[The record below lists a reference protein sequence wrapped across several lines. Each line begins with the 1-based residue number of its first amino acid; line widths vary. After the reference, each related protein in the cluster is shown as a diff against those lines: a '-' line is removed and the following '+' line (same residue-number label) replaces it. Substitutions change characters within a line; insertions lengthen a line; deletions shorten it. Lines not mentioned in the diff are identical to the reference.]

1 MRLFKK
7 GSVKEVYVLKEPKD
21 GSLGEGRF
29 VFTDSYSV
37 FDWGQMPQT
46 VPDKGKALCLI
57 GAYFFEELERRGVS
71 THYLGI
77 EEEGVL
83 KPLNRLRE
91 PTDTMAVKLVRVI
104 EPKREG
110 DHYDYSIF
118 KGLKDNFLIPL
129 ELIYR
134 NFLPEG
140 SSVFKRL
147 EVGSLNPKDLGL
159 ESFPKPG
166 ERLPKPFLDVS
177 TKLEAT
183 DRYISFQEAKEL
195 SGLTDEELEKVKE
208 ITLFINRLIT
218 EKLEQKGLRNE
229 DGKVEFAFG
238 EGRTLMVVD
247 VVGTPDE
254 CRFTFEGMP
263 LSKELLRILYR
274 RTDWY
279 RQVEEAKKAD
289 PISWKERV
297 TPPPLLPW
305 EAIRLVSGLY
315 KALANEITGRK
326 WFDAPSLGQVLEG
339 LKGLLGR

>member
-21 GSLGEGRF
+21 GSPGEGRF

-37 FDWGQMPQT
+37 FDWGQMPQAI
-46 VPDKGKALCLI
+46 PEKGKALCLI
-57 GAYFFEELERRGVS
+57 GAYFFEELERRGIP
-71 THYLGI
+71 THYLGL
-77 EEEGVL
+77 EEDGVV
-83 KPLNRLRE
+83 KPLDSLKG

-110 DHYDYSIF
+110 NFYDYSVF
-118 KGLKDNFLIPL
+118 KGLEGNFLIPL

-147 EVGSLNPKDLGL
+147 EAGSLSPKDLGL
-159 ESFPKPG
+159 DSFPRPG

-195 SGLTDEELEKVKE
+195 SGLSDEELEKVKE
-208 ITLFINRLIT
+208 TTLLINGLIT
-218 EKLEQKGLRNE
+218 EKLEEKGLRNE

-247 VVGTPDE
+247 AVGTPDE

-274 RTDWY
+274 RTAWY
-279 RQVEEAKKAD
+279 REIEEAKKVD
-289 PISWKERV
+289 PVDWKQKV
-297 TPPPLLPW
+297 TSPPPLPW
-305 EAIRLVSGLY
+305 EAIKLVSDLY
-315 KALANEITGRK
+315 KALANEITGRR
-326 WFDAPSLGQVLEG
+326 WFEAPSLGQVLEG
-339 LKGLLGR
+339 LKGLLGG

>member
-1 MRLFKK
+1 MYLFKK
-7 GSVKEVYVLKEPKD
+7 GSVKEVYVLKEPQG
-21 GSLGEGRF
+21 GSPGEGRF
-29 VFTDSYSV
+29 VFTDAYSV
-37 FDWGQMPQT
+37 FDWGQMPQRI
-46 VPDKGKALCLI
+46 PEKGKALCLI
-57 GAYFFEELERRGVS
+57 GAYFFEELGKRGIS

-77 EEEGVL
+77 EEDGVVKSLSEL
-83 KPLNRLRE
+83 KA
-91 PTDTMAVKLVRVI
+91 PTDTMAVRLVRVI

-110 DHYDYSIF
+110 ASYDYSVF
-118 KGLKDNFLIPL
+118 KELEHNFLIPL

-147 EVGSLNPKDLGL
+147 EAGSLSPKDLGL
-159 ESFPKPG
+159 QDFPRPG

-195 SGLTDEELEKVKE
+195 SGLSDEELEKVKE
-208 ITLFINRLIT
+208 ITFFVNGLIT
-218 EKLEQKGLRNE
+218 EKVSAKGLQHE

-279 RQVEEAKKAD
+279 KQIEEAKRAD
-289 PISWKERV
+289 PVNWKQRV
-297 TPPPLLPW
+297 EPPPPLPW
-305 EAIRLVSGLY
+305 EAIGLVSDLY
-315 KALANEITGRK
+315 KALANEITGRE
-326 WFDAPSLGQVLEG
+326 WFKAPSLKQVLER
-339 LKGLLGR
+339 LKELLEG